1 MKRALL
7 IAAFVAAPAFADNEM
22 SYMPNKAGGNIF
34 FTYSRCVYVDTQKP
48 IPKNFYM
55 YSTDE
60 YGNKLADGCYE
71 YKPPFYMVKWN
82 SGTRTSI
89 PVSQITLLK

>member
-1 MKRALL
+1 MKRLLL
-7 IAAFVAAPAFADNEM
+7 IAALAAAPAFADNEM
-22 SYMPNKAGGNIF
+22 AYMPNKAGGNIF
-34 FTYSRCVYVDTQKP
+34 FTFSRCVYVSNNQP

-71 YKPPFYMVKWN
+71 YKPPFYLVKWN
-82 SGTRTSI
+82 SGTRTSV
-89 PVSQITLLK
+89 PTSQVTLLK